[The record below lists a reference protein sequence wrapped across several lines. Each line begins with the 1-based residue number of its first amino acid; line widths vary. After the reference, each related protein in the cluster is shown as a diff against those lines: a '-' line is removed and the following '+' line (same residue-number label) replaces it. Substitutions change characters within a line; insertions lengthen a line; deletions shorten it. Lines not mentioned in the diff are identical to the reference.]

1 MSEVAVA
8 PSQAAAGDESFDD
21 FVAARGAALWR
32 SAWLLTGD
40 HQRAEDLVQ
49 TALGKAWPHWERVSE
64 TGSFEAYVRKVLFT
78 TYVAWWRRKWN
89 AEVPTSALPDPA
101 GADDAEASAL
111 RQDVSSALAALSRGQ
126 RAVIVLRYFEDL
138 TEAQTAEVLGCSRG
152 TVKSQASRALAAL
165 RTSPAL
171 SVDDVSSEERGTS

>member
-1 MSEVAVA
+1 MRAHVSEVAVA
-8 PSQAAAGDESFDD
+8 SIPTTDGDFDA
-21 FVAARGAALWR
+21 FVAARGPALWR

-49 TALGKAWPHWERVSE
+49 TALGKAWPHWQRVSE

-78 TYVAWWRRKWN
+78 TYVAWWRRRWN
-89 AEVPTSALPDPA
+89 TETPTATPPEITE
-101 GADDAEASAL
+101 GDDADAVAL
-111 RQDVSSALAALSRGQ
+111 RGDVATALAGLSKGQ

-165 RTSPAL
+165 RSSPAL
-171 SVDDVSSEERGTS
+171 ASDERGTS